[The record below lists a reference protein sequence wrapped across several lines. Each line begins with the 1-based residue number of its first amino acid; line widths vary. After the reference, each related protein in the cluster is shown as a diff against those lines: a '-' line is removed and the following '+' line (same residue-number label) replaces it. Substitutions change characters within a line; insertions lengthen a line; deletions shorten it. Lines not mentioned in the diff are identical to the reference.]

1 MQADKFYSQHKIEL
15 ILAGSG
21 LFFILLGSLSSLKP
35 YIFPPA
41 VQVLGK
47 NTETKEVMVDIQG
60 AVVKPGVYKL
70 VTGSRIQ
77 DLLDKAGGLL
87 IDSDTKWI
95 EVNLNRAKKVSD
107 GEKIYIPK
115 INDPAAAG
123 QMTKSQNNTININ
136 AATKPELEAIAGI
149 GAVTAEKI
157 INGRPYQELAELV
170 SRKII
175 SAKLYTQIKDLL
187 SVW

>member
-1 MQADKFYSQHKIEL
+1 
-15 ILAGSG
+15 
-21 LFFILLGSLSSLKP
+21 
-35 YIFPPA
+35 
-41 VQVLGK
+41 
-47 NTETKEVMVDIQG
+47 MVDIQG
-60 AVVKPGVYKL
+60 AVNKPGVYKMPN
-70 VTGSRIQ
+70 GSRIE
-77 DLLDKAGGLL
+77 DLLNASEGIAEGADN
-87 IDSDTKWI
+87 KWI

-107 GEKIYIPK
+107 GEKIYIPTK
-115 INDPAAAG
+115 ND
-123 QMTKSQNNTININ
+123 QSLMSNVQSKLVNIN
-136 AATKPELEAIAGI
+136 AATQKELESIAGI

>member
-41 VQVLGK
+41 VQVLDK
-47 NTETKEVMVDIQG
+47 NAEAKEIMVDIQG
-60 AVVKPGVYKL
+60 AVAKPGVYRL

-87 IDSDTKWI
+87 VDSDTKWI

-107 GEKIYIPK
+107 GEKIYIPTK
-115 INDPAAAG
+115 ND
-123 QMTKSQNNTININ
+123 QSLMSNVQSKLVNIN
-136 AATKPELEAIAGI
+136 AAGKAELEAIAGI

-157 INGRPYQELAELV
+157 INGRPYQDLAELV
-170 SRKII
+170 SKKII

>member
-1 MQADKFYSQHKIEL
+1 MQADKFYSQYKIEL

-21 LFFILLGSLSSLKP
+21 LFFIFLGLKSHV
-35 YIFPPA
+35 FPPT
-41 VQVLGK
+41 VQILNK
-47 NTETKEVMVDIQG
+47 NIEQKEIMVDIQG
-60 AVVKPGVYKL
+60 AVNKPGLYKL

-107 GEKIYIPK
+107 GEKIFIPR
-115 INDPAAAG
+115 INDQSAIINS
-123 QMTKSQNNTININ
+123 KSKLININ
-136 AATKPELEAIAGI
+136 AGTKAELEAIAGI

-170 SRKII
+170 SKKII

>member
-1 MQADKFYSQHKIEL
+1 M
-15 ILAGSG
+15 
-21 LFFILLGSLSSLKP
+21 
-35 YIFPPA
+35 
-41 VQVLGK
+41 
-47 NTETKEVMVDIQG
+47 
-60 AVVKPGVYKL
+60 
-70 VTGSRIQ
+70 
-77 DLLDKAGGLL
+77 DKAGGLL

>member
-1 MQADKFYSQHKIEL
+1 MQADKFYSKHKIEL

-41 VQVLGK
+41 IQILNK
-47 NTETKEVMVDIQG
+47 NIDQKEMMVDIQG
-60 AVVKPGVYKL
+60 AITRPGVYRL
-70 VTGSRIQ
+70 VTGDRTQ
-77 DLLDKAGGLL
+77 DLLDMAGGLL
-87 IDSDTKWI
+87 NEADTKWV
-95 EVNLNRAKKVSD
+95 ETNLNRAKKVSD
-107 GEKIYIPK
+107 GEKIYIPY
-115 INDPAAAG
+115 INDKS
-123 QMTKSQNNTININ
+123 QMTNVKSNSININ
-136 AATKPELEAIAGI
+136 AATKSELEAIAGI

-175 SAKLYTQIKDLL
+175 SAKLYTQI
-187 SVW
+187 

>member
-47 NTETKEVMVDIQG
+47 NTESKEIMVDIQG
-60 AVVKPGVYKL
+60 EITRPGVYKL
-70 VTGSRIQ
+70 SFGSRIQ
-77 DLLDKAGGLL
+77 DLLDKTGEFTNDA
-87 IDSDTKWI
+87 DQNW
-95 EVNLNRAKKVSD
+95 VNININRAKKVSD
-107 GEKIYIPK
+107 GEKIYIPR
-115 INDPAAAG
+115 AG
-123 QMTKSQNNTININ
+123 ERESVRAGGININ
-136 AATKPELEAIAGI
+136 AASQKDLEAIAGI

-175 SAKLYTQIKDLL
+175 SAKLYTQIKDFL